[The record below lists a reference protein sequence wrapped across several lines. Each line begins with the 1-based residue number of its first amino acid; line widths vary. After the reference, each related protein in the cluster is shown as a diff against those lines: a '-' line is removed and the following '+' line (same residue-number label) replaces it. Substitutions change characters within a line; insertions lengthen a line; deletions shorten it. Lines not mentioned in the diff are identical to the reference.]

1 MLLKTDYTHR
11 NRKST
16 FKCDNCGRI
25 INTDERIRLTIQSTN
40 RKI

>member
-1 MLLKTDYTHR
+1 MLLKTDYVGK
-11 NRKST
+11 NRKSI

-25 INTDERIRLTIQSTN
+25 INTDERIRLTVQSTK